1 MDAGIKSEDSTHSA
15 PLSPEEVPHI
25 ALIEQLFFAY
35 RDFTADPDRILNRLD
50 FGRAHHRALYFVARR
65 PGMTVAELLE
75 IFGITKQSLS
85 RVLRQLVDAGYI
97 RQHEGQSDRRQ
108 RLLFLTQAGHKLILQ
123 LSQPQSR
130 RIAKAL
136 EVCGNEN
143 AQAVSAFLRAMT
155 DKSPDG
161 A

>member
-1 MDAGIKSEDSTHSA
+1 MDAGIKSEDSTHSV
-15 PLSPEEVPHI
+15 PLSPEEVPYI

-75 IFGITKQSLS
+75 ILGITKQSLS

-108 RLLFLTQAGHKLILQ
+108 RLLFLTQAGHDLILQ

-136 EVCGNEN
+136 EICGNEN
-143 AQAVSAFLRAMT
+143 SQAVSAFLRAMT
-155 DKSPDG
+155 DRSSTG

>member
-15 PLSPEEVPHI
+15 PLSSEEVPHI

-75 IFGITKQSLS
+75 ILGITKQSLS

-97 RQHEGQSDRRQ
+97 RQHEGKSDRRQ
-108 RLLFLTQAGHKLILQ
+108 RLLFLTQAGHELILQ